1 MKNQSNMQ
9 NEIQKEIDIIGRRM
23 LNQKARRVNDKS
35 TNKLMAVSIL
45 LFVFI
50 VLACWFGGQD
60 LIYNDQHL
68 VYVLIRLVLR

>member
-23 LNQKARRVNDKS
+23 LNQKARRMNDKS

-50 VLACWFGGQD
+50 VLACWFG
-60 LIYNDQHL
+60 L
-68 VYVLIRLVLR
+68 

>member
-50 VLACWFGGQD
+50 VLSCWFGG
-60 LIYNDQHL
+60 
-68 VYVLIRLVLR
+68 

>member
-23 LNQKARRVNDKS
+23 INQKARRNDDIS
-35 TNKLMAVSIL
+35 TNKLKAISVL

-50 VLACWFGGQD
+50 VLSCWFGG
-60 LIYNDQHL
+60 
-68 VYVLIRLVLR
+68 

>member
-50 VLACWFGGQD
+50 VLACWFGG
-60 LIYNDQHL
+60 
-68 VYVLIRLVLR
+68 